1 MTRITDL
8 LRNEHEAILKILEI
22 LDANAQKAAGGVR
35 IEPKILDGLMRCL
48 EDYVD
53 PCHHR
58 NEESIL
64 FATLEKKGVPREE
77 GALARARADHIL
89 GRELLSKLSQVVGAL
104 KHDEAGAGEHFT
116 EAALDYAVHLRRDV
130 KEEGE
135 VLFEL
140 AENVLSFEE
149 LEDLG
154 GKLEKAGET
163 EGCKAVFNRFYE
175 TVTYLY
181 KQTFG
186 SGSHWSQSFT

>member
-1 MTRITDL
+1 MPKITDV

-35 IEPKILDGLMRCL
+35 IEPEILDGLVRCL

-58 NEESIL
+58 NEKSIL
-64 FATLEKKGVPREE
+64 FATLEEKGVSREE

-89 GRELLSKLSQVVGAL
+89 GRELLSKLSQAVGAL
-104 KHDEAGAGEHFT
+104 KRDEAGAGEQFT

-140 AENVLSFEE
+140 AENLLALEE

-154 GKLEKAGET
+154 GKLVKAGET
-163 EGCKAVFNRFYE
+163 EGCTAVFNRLYE
-175 TVTYLY
+175 TVTDLY
-181 KQTFG
+181 TQTFG
-186 SGSHWSQSFT
+186 SGPHWSQSIT

>member
-35 IEPKILDGLMRCL
+35 IEPEILDGLMRCL

-64 FATLEKKGVPREE
+64 FAALEKKGVFREE

-104 KHDEAGAGEHFT
+104 KHDEAGAGE
-116 EAALDYAVHLRRDV
+116 
-130 KEEGE
+130 
-135 VLFEL
+135 
-140 AENVLSFEE
+140 
-149 LEDLG
+149 
-154 GKLEKAGET
+154 T
-163 EGCKAVFNRFYE
+163 EGCKAVFNRLFE
-175 TVTYLY
+175 TVTDLY
-181 KQTFG
+181 TQTFG
-186 SGSHWSQSFT
+186 SGSHWSQSIT